1 MKRLFPFLIFLLC
14 VFSLTA
20 QNNQFN
26 MDSTLFVYYQRCE
39 RISRTPGILQA
50 ADTLF
55 RMAEKLG
62 DKRTQAAALCHKASY
77 FYFCGMD
84 MDSLR
89 YYSEEVKRFARQTGQ
104 PKYYYWIWGRY
115 IEGYII
121 KKQFNLALLEL
132 KAMQEEATKEN
143 YMPGLISCYKSMRN
157 VYSLKNNVQL
167 AYEYQ
172 KKVVELIEQYDIE
185 DFNLSL
191 IYATLAHDMI
201 NLNKTEEAKPILEK
215 AYAAV
220 KRPSQELLVMK
231 NDAFYW
237 WRKGNA
243 RQVEQLIRKAEALNL
258 PDMGNDLCDIKTY
271 YYWLTGEYS
280 KIVELYESSYD
291 KSRVDQLRFLK
302 VKAEALQM
310 VPGRE
315 KEANEQYS
323 LYIQLRDSLERR
335 DAQVSLEEFATI
347 MDVSR
352 LNKENSELEL
362 AMSRHKLHTT
372 YVSLIGLGIFILVMC
387 VFTFKLWRLNRR
399 LRHSEFDLRRKN
411 MALTEAD
418 KIIVKEKERAEN
430 ASRMKSAFIQNM
442 SHEIRTPLNSIVGF
456 SQVPVEELRGQED
469 MKTYASVITENS
481 NNLLKLV
488 GDVLELSTL
497 DTMDKE
503 IKKVPV
509 SINDLCSLAL
519 KRVKDDLKPE
529 VELLFDS
536 WKNEYPVCSDSKLIA
551 TVLDNLLLNAIK
563 FTTRGK
569 ITLDCHLSM
578 DAQHIE
584 IVVTD
589 TGIGIPEDKQEW
601 VFERFTKV
609 DEFTQGTG
617 LGLAISRLAAQLL
630 GGQIMIDSDYKEG
643 CRMVFTLPADKV

>member
-201 NLNKTEEAKPILEK
+201 NLNKTEEVKPILEK

-258 PDMGNDLCDIKTY
+258 PDMGNDLWDIKTY

-280 KIVELYESSYD
+280 KIVELYESAYD

-456 SQVPVEELRGQED
+456 SQVLVEELRGQED

>member
-1 MKRLFPFLIFLLC
+1 
-14 VFSLTA
+14 
-20 QNNQFN
+20 

-456 SQVPVEELRGQED
+456 SQVLVEELRGQED

>member
-115 IEGYII
+115 IEGFII

-132 KAMQEEATKEN
+132 KAMQEEAIKEN

-191 IYATLAHDMI
+191 IYATLAHDII
-201 NLNKTEEAKPILEK
+201 NLDKTEEARLILEK

-456 SQVPVEELRGQED
+456 SQVLVEELRGQED

>member
-315 KEANEQYS
+315 KEANEQYN
-323 LYIQLRDSLERR
+323 LYVQLRDSLERR

-456 SQVPVEELRGQED
+456 SQVLVEELRGQED

-643 CRMVFTLPADKV
+643 CRMVFTLLADKV

>member
-1 MKRLFPFLIFLLC
+1 
-14 VFSLTA
+14 
-20 QNNQFN
+20 

-315 KEANEQYS
+315 KEANEQYN
-323 LYIQLRDSLERR
+323 LYVQLRDSLERR

-456 SQVPVEELRGQED
+456 SQVLVEELRGQED

>member
-89 YYSEEVKRFARQTGQ
+89 YYSEEVKHFARQTGQ

-132 KAMQEEATKEN
+132 KTMQEEATKEN

-172 KKVVELIEQYDIE
+172 KKVVELIEHYDIE

-215 AYAAV
+215 AYVAV
-220 KRPSQELLVMK
+220 KRPSQEFSVMK
-231 NDAFYW
+231 SDAFYW
-237 WRKGNA
+237 WKKGNA

-456 SQVPVEELRGQED
+456 SQVLVEELRGQED

-503 IKKVPV
+503 IKKIPV

>member
-191 IYATLAHDMI
+191 IYATLAHDII
-201 NLNKTEEAKPILEK
+201 NLDKTEEAKPILEK

-456 SQVPVEELRGQED
+456 SQVLVEELRGQED

>member
-14 VFSLTA
+14 VFSMTA

-258 PDMGNDLCDIKTY
+258 PDMDNDLCDIKTY

-315 KEANEQYS
+315 KEANEQYN
-323 LYIQLRDSLERR
+323 LYVQLRDSLERR

-456 SQVPVEELRGQED
+456 SQVLVEELRGQED

>member
-14 VFSLTA
+14 VFSMTA

-456 SQVPVEELRGQED
+456 SQVLVEELRGQED

>member
-310 VPGRE
+310 VSGRE

-456 SQVPVEELRGQED
+456 SQVLVEELRGQED

>member
-172 KKVVELIEQYDIE
+172 KKVAELIEQYDIE

-418 KIIVKEKERAEN
+418 KIIVKEKERVEN

-456 SQVPVEELRGQED
+456 SQVLVEELRGQED

>member
-77 FYFCGMD
+77 FYCCGMD

-89 YYSEEVKRFARQTGQ
+89 YYSEEVKHFARQTGQ

-132 KAMQEEATKEN
+132 KTMQEEATKEN

-215 AYAAV
+215 AYVAV
-220 KRPSQELLVMK
+220 KRPSQEFSVMK
-231 NDAFYW
+231 SDAFYW
-237 WRKGNA
+237 WKKGNA

-456 SQVPVEELRGQED
+456 SQVLVEELRGQED

-503 IKKVPV
+503 IKKIPV

>member
-456 SQVPVEELRGQED
+456 SQVLVEELRGQED

-643 CRMVFTLPADKV
+643 CRMVFTLLADKV

>member
-456 SQVPVEELRGQED
+456 SQVLVEELRGQED

-536 WKNEYPVCSDSKLIA
+536 WKNEYPVSSDSKLIA

>member
-89 YYSEEVKRFARQTGQ
+89 YYSEEVKHFARQTGQ

-132 KAMQEEATKEN
+132 KTMQEEATKEN

-215 AYAAV
+215 AYVAV
-220 KRPSQELLVMK
+220 KRPSQEFSVMK
-231 NDAFYW
+231 SDAFYW
-237 WRKGNA
+237 WKKGNA

-456 SQVPVEELRGQED
+456 SQVLVEELRGQED

-488 GDVLELSTL
+488 GDVLELAYS
-497 DTMDKE
+497 
-503 IKKVPV
+503 P
-509 SINDLCSLAL
+509 AL
-519 KRVKDDLKPE
+519 
-529 VELLFDS
+529 
-536 WKNEYPVCSDSKLIA
+536 
-551 TVLDNLLLNAIK
+551 
-563 FTTRGK
+563 
-569 ITLDCHLSM
+569 
-578 DAQHIE
+578 
-584 IVVTD
+584 
-589 TGIGIPEDKQEW
+589 
-601 VFERFTKV
+601 
-609 DEFTQGTG
+609 
-617 LGLAISRLAAQLL
+617 
-630 GGQIMIDSDYKEG
+630 
-643 CRMVFTLPADKV
+643 

>member
-89 YYSEEVKRFARQTGQ
+89 YYSEEVKHFARQTGQ

-132 KAMQEEATKEN
+132 KTMQEEATKEN

-215 AYAAV
+215 AYVAV
-220 KRPSQELLVMK
+220 KRPSQEFSVMK
-231 NDAFYW
+231 SDAFYW
-237 WRKGNA
+237 WKKGNA

-456 SQVPVEELRGQED
+456 SQVLVEELRGQED

-503 IKKVPV
+503 IKKIPV

>member
-215 AYAAV
+215 AYVAV
-220 KRPSQELLVMK
+220 KRPSQEFSVMK
-231 NDAFYW
+231 SDAFYW
-237 WRKGNA
+237 WKKGNA

-399 LRHSEFDLRRKN
+399 LCHSEFDLRRKN

-456 SQVPVEELRGQED
+456 SQVLVEELRGQED

>member
-14 VFSLTA
+14 VFSMTA

-115 IEGYII
+115 IEGFII

-132 KAMQEEATKEN
+132 KAMQEEAIKEN

-201 NLNKTEEAKPILEK
+201 NLNKTEEVKPILEK

-237 WRKGNA
+237 WRKVNA

-456 SQVPVEELRGQED
+456 SQVLVEELRGQED

>member
-258 PDMGNDLCDIKTY
+258 PDMDNDLCDIKTY

-315 KEANEQYS
+315 KEANEQYN
-323 LYIQLRDSLERR
+323 LYVQLRDSLERR

-456 SQVPVEELRGQED
+456 SQVLVEELRGQED

-643 CRMVFTLPADKV
+643 CRMVFTLPVDKV

>member
-115 IEGYII
+115 IEGFII

-132 KAMQEEATKEN
+132 KAMQEEAIKEN

-191 IYATLAHDMI
+191 IYATLAHDII
-201 NLNKTEEAKPILEK
+201 NLDKTEEARPILEK

-456 SQVPVEELRGQED
+456 SQVLVEELRGQED

>member
-89 YYSEEVKRFARQTGQ
+89 YYSEEVKHFARQTGQ

-132 KAMQEEATKEN
+132 KTMQEEATKEN

-215 AYAAV
+215 AYVAV
-220 KRPSQELLVMK
+220 KRPSQEFSVMK
-231 NDAFYW
+231 SDAFYW
-237 WRKGNA
+237 WKKGNA

-387 VFTFKLWRLNRR
+387 VFTFTLWRLNRR

-456 SQVPVEELRGQED
+456 SQVLVEELRGQED

-503 IKKVPV
+503 IKKIPV

>member
-14 VFSLTA
+14 VFSMTA

-115 IEGYII
+115 IEGFII

-132 KAMQEEATKEN
+132 KAMQEEAIKEN

-201 NLNKTEEAKPILEK
+201 NLNKTEEVKPILEK

-456 SQVPVEELRGQED
+456 SQVLVEELRGQED

>member
-89 YYSEEVKRFARQTGQ
+89 YYSEEVKHFARQTGQ

-132 KAMQEEATKEN
+132 KTMQEEATKEN

-215 AYAAV
+215 AYVAV
-220 KRPSQELLVMK
+220 KRPSQEFSVMK
-231 NDAFYW
+231 SDAFYW
-237 WRKGNA
+237 WKKGNA

-335 DAQVSLEEFATI
+335 DAQVSLEEFVTI

-456 SQVPVEELRGQED
+456 SQVLVEELRGQED

-503 IKKVPV
+503 IKKIPV

>member
-14 VFSLTA
+14 VFSMTA

-115 IEGYII
+115 IEGFII

-132 KAMQEEATKEN
+132 KAMQEEAIKEN

-201 NLNKTEEAKPILEK
+201 NLNKTEEVKPILEK

-456 SQVPVEELRGQED
+456 SQVLVEELRGQED

-497 DTMDKE
+497 DTMYKE

>member
-14 VFSLTA
+14 VFSMTA

-315 KEANEQYS
+315 KEANEQYN
-323 LYIQLRDSLERR
+323 LYVQLRDSLERR

-456 SQVPVEELRGQED
+456 SQVLVEELRGQED

>member
-352 LNKENSELEL
+352 FNKENSELEL

-456 SQVPVEELRGQED
+456 SQVLVEELRGQED

-630 GGQIMIDSDYKEG
+630 GGQIIIDSDYKEG

>member
-14 VFSLTA
+14 VFSMTA

-62 DKRTQAAALCHKASY
+62 DKGTQAAALCHKASY

-258 PDMGNDLCDIKTY
+258 PDMDNDLCDIKTY

-315 KEANEQYS
+315 KEANEQYN
-323 LYIQLRDSLERR
+323 LYVQLRDSLERR

-456 SQVPVEELRGQED
+456 SQVLVEELRGQED

>member
-14 VFSLTA
+14 VFSMTA

-201 NLNKTEEAKPILEK
+201 NLNTTEEVKPILEK

-456 SQVPVEELRGQED
+456 SQVLVEELRGQED

>member
-201 NLNKTEEAKPILEK
+201 NLNKTEEVKPILEK

-456 SQVPVEELRGQED
+456 SQVLVEELRGQED